1 MTNRPHGLLFLQLKF
16 TMYIIKVVKSTGIFE
31 HQEFHQAL
39 FQLLQ
44 YIYNSMKN
52 EMLEMKSTEKKILID
67 FLHQLTQKITYEAPH
82 IAEMLLADQTAQSR
96 KEKKFDYLPL
106 QIVLW
111 MFMMDVNEEKEEN
124 TIALRK
130 VLLLMLKQAVM
141 NPKIKDYV
149 LMESELPILLVAK
162 LAHYYSYLPEQLAL
176 LKNPE
181 VSEMYPTAD

>member
-1 MTNRPHGLLFLQLKF
+1 
-16 TMYIIKVVKSTGIFE
+16 
-31 HQEFHQAL
+31 
-39 FQLLQ
+39 
-44 YIYNSMKN
+44 
-52 EMLEMKSTEKKILID
+52 
-67 FLHQLTQKITYEAPH
+67 
-82 IAEMLLADQTAQSR
+82 
-96 KEKKFDYLPL
+96 
-106 QIVLW
+106 